1 VIGISISLFCVCCDV
16 MNMYFLLFNILWIW
30 YCYIFSFLLTAIIK
44 MKLVKGPFALIF
56 PKMFHSMEYNDLYD
70 IKNAEITKREVFKA
84 H

>member
-1 VIGISISLFCVCCDV
+1 
-16 MNMYFLLFNILWIW
+16 
-30 YCYIFSFLLTAIIK
+30 